1 MVKPYWLCRILKEQ
15 VWTFCLKE
23 KIKIRCRG
31 ARWQWM
37 KHSLFFSV
45 FICPLEYTGNSV
57 QRFQKCPHWRAFSKT
72 FEDRFQLIRARATPQ
87 NNFPFSKD
95 PDTYVWIVNEC
106 GECFVCCKVLFQ
118 QADKFDPQKTC
129 YCTWKMRFIDW
140 ACRSSDFSAEYS
152 TSWSSISVYKLGV
165 YIALAALSPK

>member
-1 MVKPYWLCRILKEQ
+1 MSYSERTSLNILPDRRK
-15 VWTFCLKE
+15 K
-23 KIKIRCRG
+23 KIIKLRCRG
-31 ARWQWM
+31 ERWHLM

-72 FEDRFQLIRARATPQ
+72 FEDRFHLIRARATPQ

-95 PDTYVWIVNEC
+95 PDAYVWIVSEF

-118 QADKFDPQKTC
+118 QADKFDPQKITAHEKWDLL
-129 YCTWKMRFIDW
+129 TEHAGVLIFQPSILQVGLQSVFINW
-140 ACRSSDFSAEYS
+140 VF
-152 TSWSSISVYKLGV
+152 IL
-165 YIALAALSPK
+165 L